1 MVLTTIVMAKIFETM
16 EDAFGTKGQKI
27 RHRTIPDDILCT
39 GKKKKKSS
47 NKLMKTVEGM
57 VGTKKVPVV
66 ERRS

>member
-27 RHRTIPDDILCT
+27 RHRTIPDDVLGT
-39 GKKKKKSS
+39 GKKKKNS

>member
-1 MVLTTIVMAKIFETM
+1 MVLTTIVIAKVFEVM

-39 GKKKKKSS
+39 GKKRKPS
-47 NKLMKTVEGM
+47 NKLMNTVEGM
-57 VGTKKVPVV
+57 VGTKTVPVV

>member
-27 RHRTIPDDILCT
+27 RHRTIPDDVLGT
-39 GKKKKKSS
+39 GKKKKKNS

-57 VGTKKVPVV
+57 VGTKNVPVV

>member
-1 MVLTTIVMAKIFETM
+1 M
-16 EDAFGTKGQKI
+16 EDAFGTKDQKI
-27 RHRTIPDDILCT
+27 RHRTIPDDVLGT

>member
-1 MVLTTIVMAKIFETM
+1 MVLTTVVIAKVFETM
-16 EDAFGTKGQKI
+16 EDAFGTKDQKI

-39 GKKKKKSS
+39 GKKKKNS
-47 NKLMKTVEGM
+47 NKLMNTVEGM